1 MLAAIAGYSSHIV
14 LDMVTLDG
22 APVLW
27 PVVGKKLGIGL
38 MKTDSPAEDM
48 AHALLWCAMGW
59 MVWTQTGIE
68 LPDINPEEIKGAI
81 VAMVGGVK

>member
-1 MLAAIAGYSSHIV
+1 
-14 LDMVTLDG
+14 MVTLDG